1 MFEAVLLK
9 AAGSSTA
16 PTASESLS
24 GLINAISLL
33 VGAVV
38 PLIVP
43 TLTFVKA
50 RSHDPQIK
58 KALETGAAVG
68 RIATATAKKAVENK
82 ENIKTLIDVG
92 LKMAPPQAQQAI
104 EEQKK
109 LMNKV
114 TQEIEATNAQI
125 ARLRPDVPPE
135 ADADKIANLP
145 REKDFPKEKPI

>member
-1 MFEAVLLK
+1 MFESVFLQ
-9 AAGSSTA
+9 AAGSTTV

-38 PLIVP
+38 PLIISV
-43 TLTFVKA
+43 LTYVKA
-50 RSHDPQIK
+50 SSHDPQIK
-58 KALETGAAVG
+58 KALDTGVAVG

-82 ENIKTLIDVG
+82 ENIKSLIDVG
-92 LKMAPPQAQQAI
+92 LKIAPPQAQQAI
-104 EEQKK
+104 EEQKT

-125 ARLRPDVPPE
+125 SQLRPSVPPE
-135 ADADKIANLP
+135 ADADTIANLP
-145 REKDFPKEKPI
+145 REKDFQ